1 MNLIHIFHK
10 INFLY
15 IFIQRWLLYTFGVW
29 VWLYVEFYKSSRE
42 GEHLQKYVLD
52 FTKYAL
58 DYNIEDINTDMH
70 HICIYRYAPI
80 SKIHASIFSN
90 KCLIYSIHPREHPF
104 IEETTAWI

>member
-1 MNLIHIFHK
+1 MSG
-10 INFLY
+10 
-15 IFIQRWLLYTFGVW
+15 FGCMW
-29 VWLYVEFYKSSRE
+29 NSIIAPDKGSACRN
-42 GEHLQKYVLD
+42 VLN

-80 SKIHASIFSN
+80 SKIHASISSN
-90 KCLIYSIHPREHPF
+90 KCLIYSIHPREYPF